1 MRCFV
6 TGATGHLGNVLV
18 KELYKLGYSITSLT
32 LPNDN
37 IEVIEPYTDVVY
49 GNILDYDFL
58 RETIKNYD
66 IVFHLAGMV
75 EIGTGK
81 KKKLYKI
88 NIEGTKNI
96 IKACQENKIKK
107 LVYTSSVHA
116 FKEAPHGDTMKEP
129 EIFDPK
135 LVKGHYAKSKAIASN
150 LVLNQEDGNL
160 ETIIVCPSGV
170 IGPYDYKLSN
180 TGQLFIDYLMGRL
193 TAYIKGSYNFVD
205 VRDVVYGI
213 IKAAKVGKDKDIFLL
228 SGHDIT
234 VKKLLDMI
242 SEITGRKQVKCRL
255 QYWFIYITSYFAEIY
270 YKMMK
275 QKPLFTH
282 YSLKVLKSNHS
293 FDNSKAN
300 KILEFNPRP
309 IGETVKETLEFAK
322 EHYLIKVGKKWKRK
336 SMQ

>member
-1 MRCFV
+1 MKCFI

-18 KELYKLGYSITSLT
+18 KELYKTGCSITSLI
-32 LPNDN
+32 LPSDN
-37 IEVIEPYTDVVY
+37 IEVIEPYTDILY
-49 GNILDYDFL
+49 GNVLDYDFL
-58 RETIKNYD
+58 KKAIINYD

-96 IKACQENKIKK
+96 IKVCQENKIKK
-107 LVYTSSVHA
+107 LIYTSSVHA
-116 FKEAPHGDTMKEP
+116 FKEAPRGEMMKEP
-129 EIFDPK
+129 KIFNPK

-150 LVLNQEDGNL
+150 LVLNQSDKNL

-170 IGPYDYKLSN
+170 IGPFDYKLSN

-205 VRDVVYGI
+205 VRDVVFGI
-213 IKAAKVGKDKDIFLL
+213 IQAAKLGKDKEIFLL

-234 VKKLLDMI
+234 VKELLDMI
-242 SEITGRKQVKCRL
+242 SEITGRKQVKFRL
-255 QYWFIYITSYFAEIY
+255 QYWFIFITSYFAEIY

-293 FDNSKAN
+293 FDNSKA
-300 KILEFNPRP
+300 KEILNFNPRP
-309 IGETVKETLEFAK
+309 IYKTVKDTLDFAK
-322 EHYLIKVGKKWKRK
+322 EYYLIKVGKKWKKK

>member
-6 TGATGHLGNVLV
+6 TGATGHLGNVLI
-18 KELYKLGYSITSLT
+18 KELYKSGCRITSLI
-32 LPNDN
+32 LPSDK
-37 IEVIEPYTDVVY
+37 IEVIEPYTDIVY
-49 GNILDYDFL
+49 GNVLDYDFL
-58 RETIKNYD
+58 KEVINNYD

-81 KKKLYKI
+81 KKKIYRI

-96 IKACQENKIKK
+96 IKVCQENHIKK

-116 FKEAPHGDTMKEP
+116 FKEAPHGETMKEP
-129 EIFDPK
+129 VIFDPK
-135 LVKGHYAKSKAIASN
+135 LVKGHYAKSKAIASS
-150 LVLNQEDGNL
+150 LVLNQNDENL

-205 VRDVVYGI
+205 VRDVVCGI
-213 IKAAKVGKDKDIFLL
+213 IQASKLGKDKEVFLL
-228 SGHDIT
+228 SGHNIT
-234 VKKLLDMI
+234 VKELLDMI
-242 SEITGRKQVKCRL
+242 SEITGRKRIKFRL
-255 QYWFIYITSYFAEIY
+255 QYWFIFITSYFAEIY

-282 YSLKVLKSNHS
+282 YSLKVLKSNHN
-293 FDNSKAN
+293 FDNSKAK
-300 KILEFNPRP
+300 KILKFNPRP
-309 IGETVKETLEFAK
+309 IYETVKDTLDFAK
-322 EHYLIKVGKKWKRK
+322 EYYLVKVGKKWKKK
-336 SMQ
+336 SMR